1 MEDELKKLGG
11 KLKSDENTVTI
22 QGGPLVLPGLLY
34 GHNDHRVVMALSVAA
49 LGAGYTVR
57 ISGAQAV
64 AKSWPGF
71 FAVLQQLGAGIE
83 VEKE

>member
-1 MEDELKKLGG
+1 MRKWKKAV
-11 KLKSDENTVTI
+11 SM
-22 QGGPLVLPGLLY
+22 VLTAA
-34 GHNDHRVVMALSVAA
+34 MALSVAA
-49 LGAGYTVR
+49 LAAGYTAC

-64 AKSWPGF
+64 AKCWPGF